1 MRRGMDAEVF
11 VEDGKLYGFNLG
23 ADFTSEH
30 EWGIDKLKRVFGVT
44 NTKKKL
50 LGTIAPVLGVD
61 ARTITEKPTDM
72 LHYGEITLQKK
83 KYSFLVCFN
92 SYFTKIE
99 KITADMLKSF
109 EIYPFR
115 EDRHIFTAWDD
126 GSFGILVDET
136 YKKEL
141 ADLYDAFNKKDIV
154 FGMGR
159 GNVFKNS
166 GLLLI
171 VRSAM
176 SKEEV
181 EELYE
186 KDLDYLNLQKA
197 AEKTGIAK
205 KLKEVGK
212 KYYALSPRWKDETTK
227 KEVIFW
233 LNPMDQHIYNSGWYG
248 IEELMQ
254 WVNNEGPIIKGNRG

>member
-50 LGTIAPVLGVD
+50 LGIIAPVLGVD
-61 ARTITEKPTDM
+61 ARTITEKPT
-72 LHYGEITLQKK
+72 
-83 KYSFLVCFN
+83 
-92 SYFTKIE
+92 
-99 KITADMLKSF
+99 DMLKSF

-176 SKEEV
+176 SKEE
-181 EELYE
+181 LYE

-254 WVNNEGPIIKGNRG
+254 WANNEGPIIKGNRG